1 MSKNQKKGGFPLS
14 RPASAIQARGKDN
27 DEGLLA
33 LVFKC
38 SLWGLAVWA
47 ISGIILISAAC
58 AIAYANPDPI
68 SLIPPLSLAAT
79 LISSF
84 AGGFATAKKV
94 REAPMVCGLI
104 FGGIMTL
111 LMIGL
116 CLILKNAS
124 SSNFELW
131 QSLLLHGAAILFSVL
146 GALAGNAKRKM
157 NTKRR
162 FG

>member
-68 SLIPPLSLAAT
+68 SLIPPLSLAQRLFQA
-79 LISSF
+79 LQADLQRQRKSEKRLWSVDLYS
-84 AGGFATAKKV
+84 A
-94 REAPMVCGLI
+94 
-104 FGGIMTL
+104 
-111 LMIGL
+111 
-116 CLILKNAS
+116 
-124 SSNFELW
+124 EL
-131 QSLLLHGAAILFSVL
+131 
-146 GALAGNAKRKM
+146 
-157 NTKRR
+157 
-162 FG
+162 